1 MSVVSVPARLVRVE
15 PRGRPGIPVQV
26 AVPVFSIIAAALVGA
41 LILSLTGAAP
51 VTAYRTMFDS
61 AFGGARP
68 LIRTFVLATPLILT
82 ALAAVVSFRM
92 LIWNIGA
99 EGQLLFGAV
108 AASGVALAIGDA
120 VPGAFALV
128 VVMLAAVLA
137 GALWALLAAL
147 PRAFLRTDEVIST
160 LMLNFVALHLMNYLI
175 FGSISFWRD
184 TDRVLFPTG
193 RRIPDPTEL
202 PRIWGRLHI
211 GIVVA
216 GALALLIWV
225 LLRRTRWG
233 FEVRTIGD
241 SPRAARY
248 AGMSV
253 TRKIITVLALSG
265 ALAGLAGGIEVT
277 GVTRGLDPGSLGTG
291 LGFTG
296 IVVAAVARLDAVAV
310 VPVAVLV
317 AGLLNSG
324 SSLQSLGI
332 PYAIVLLLQGII
344 LLFVASG
351 EFLLRNRI
359 RFGPP
364 LSAERAT
371 GEAV

>member
-1 MSVVSVPARLVRVE
+1 VSVITVPARFVRVE
-15 PRGRPGIPVQV
+15 PRGRPSILIQV
-26 AVPVFSIIAAALVGA
+26 AVPVFSILAAALVGA
-41 LILSLTGAAP
+41 LILSLAGAAP

-61 AFGGARP
+61 AFGGPRP

-99 EGQLLFGAV
+99 EGQLLFGAI

-120 VPGAFALV
+120 IPGVFALV

-184 TDRVLFPTG
+184 TERVLFPTG

-216 GALALLIWV
+216 GALAFLIWI

-233 FEVRTIGD
+233 F
-241 SPRAARY
+241 A
-248 AGMSV
+248 
-253 TRKIITVLALSG
+253 
-265 ALAGLAGGIEVT
+265 
-277 GVTRGLDPGSLGTG
+277 TRG
-291 LGFTG
+291 
-296 IVVAAVARLDAVAV
+296 
-310 VPVAVLV
+310 
-317 AGLLNSG
+317 
-324 SSLQSLGI
+324 
-332 PYAIVLLLQGII
+332 
-344 LLFVASG
+344 
-351 EFLLRNRI
+351 
-359 RFGPP
+359 
-364 LSAERAT
+364 
-371 GEAV
+371 